1 VCLTILRYYDIVLS
15 DMGRHAILHF
25 FLFILVAFGQSAC
38 ARHDALPSLSHAAAS
53 IELHLN
59 ATADAA
65 FPLFGPVRESEWA
78 PEWSPV
84 WIYPSAPLQSADGA
98 VFTTTHQVG
107 VATWVMTV
115 YDTDKRT
122 VEYVNFIPGRRVTQ
136 ISITVRPDTAATS
149 IARVSYHVT
158 ALSQQGGRF
167 VAHFAKNFPG
177 EGPHWEKAVNDSI
190 SKNGLRS
197 GSDQQATPAKTN

>member
-1 VCLTILRYYDIVLS
+1 
-15 DMGRHAILHF
+15 MGRHTIVHF
-25 FLFILVAFGQSAC
+25 FLLIFVAFGQSAC
-38 ARHDALPSLSHAAAS
+38 ARHDAVPSLLHAVAS

-59 ATADAA
+59 ASADAA

-78 PEWSPV
+78 SDWSPV
-84 WIYPSAPLQSADGA
+84 WIYPPNPYQSADGA
-98 VFTTTHQVG
+98 VFTTSHKTG

-115 YDTDKRT
+115 YDMDKRT
-122 VEYVNFIPGRRVTQ
+122 VEYVNFIPGKRVTQ

-149 IARVSYHVT
+149 IASVSYRVS
-158 ALSQQGGRF
+158 ALSQEGGAF

-190 SKNGLRS
+190 SRNGVRS
-197 GSDQQATPAKTN
+197 GPEQPATPAKTN